1 MAFFHFCRE
10 ADFMNMKCKQ
20 KLGGSPNFLDSMQN
34 CLITNILVTLAG
46 LINMLQTE
54 N

>member
-20 KLGGSPNFLDSMQN
+20 KLGGSPNFFGFYAELLDNQYIGNSCRIDKYASN
-34 CLITNILVTLAG
+34 
-46 LINMLQTE
+46 
-54 N
+54 